1 MDPLTIMALA
11 QGGMAIYQGI
21 QGLTAAK
28 KNKAPQYT
36 IPSEYKQNLAA
47 AQMTAAGGLPN
58 ASKQLA
64 QQQMGR
70 STASGLAQFQDRN
83 MVATGVAGLAQAQ
96 ADQANRLAAM
106 DADARLK
113 GDLQVANARATIA
126 GAKDKEFAI
135 KQQNYLQ
142 RAKANAEMISAATQN
157 LFGAGES
164 YASNDMMKQYYGLG
178 DYSTGVTKNVM
189 TTPTADKTSPYNF
202 FGNFR
207 LMNNNGYTR
216 Y

>member
-1 MDPLTIMALA
+1 MPLPLALLLA
-11 QGGMAIYQGI
+11 QAGLGAAQGI
-21 QGLTAAK
+21 GGLIAAS

-36 IPSEYKQNLAA
+36 MPGEYQQNLAA
-47 AQMTAAGGLPN
+47 AQMNAAGGLPN

-178 DYSTGVTKNVM
+178 DYSTGATKNVM

>member
-1 MDPLTIMALA
+1 
-11 QGGMAIYQGI
+11 
-21 QGLTAAK
+21 
-28 KNKAPQYT
+28 
-36 IPSEYKQNLAA
+36 
-47 AQMTAAGGLPN
+47 
-58 ASKQLA
+58 
-64 QQQMGR
+64 
-70 STASGLAQFQDRN
+70 
-83 MVATGVAGLAQAQ
+83 
-96 ADQANRLAAM
+96 
-106 DADARLK
+106 
-113 GDLQVANARATIA
+113 
-126 GAKDKEFAI
+126 
-135 KQQNYLQ
+135 
-142 RAKANAEMISAATQN
+142 MISAATQN